1 MEQLRKLDAFPK
13 ALDDFRVRT
22 RSGAVVSLVALALMV
37 LLFFS
42 ELNYFLQV
50 ETVDHLF
57 VNIESNSTRVMVSF
71 DISFPVIP
79 CDLLSIDAVDDMGL
93 PQPMLSSEI
102 YKHKI
107 DQEGKKIGD
116 ARPHEIGNS
125 IRTEE
130 EVKAL
135 AKLPDVSAT
144 EAICG
149 NCYGAAPTGTCCN
162 TCQEVRDA
170 YANIGWR
177 FKPQDVLQC
186 RREAA
191 LETLHDA
198 NEKEGGCQIYGHLHL
213 GTSGH
218 FHIAPHSHV
227 HKQGSA
233 YEGFNLL
240 DLLTFTFAQFNI
252 THTVHS
258 LSFGDNFPGFKSPLD
273 GQVRVLQDTHGMYQY
288 YIKVVPT
295 KYKKYNDV
303 NEIESN
309 QYAVTEHLRHLSPG
323 SGRGLPGVYFYY
335 ELSPVLAVFQE
346 TRGTFLRF
354 ITSVCAI
361 LGGLFTVMGLVDK
374 VVNVILAYFKKDI
387 AF

>member
-1 MEQLRKLDAFPK
+1 MESLRKLDAFPK

-22 RSGAVVSLVALALMV
+22 RSGAIVSLAALAMMV
-37 LLFFS
+37 LLFIS
-42 ELNYFLQV
+42 ELKYFLRL

-57 VNIESNSTRVMVSF
+57 VNTESNSTSVMVSF
-71 DISFPVIP
+71 DLSFPIIP

-93 PQPMLSSEI
+93 AQPMLSSEI

-107 DQEGKKIGD
+107 DKEGKKIGD
-116 ARPHEIGNS
+116 AKPHAVGNS

-135 AKLPDVSAT
+135 AKLPDVSPS
-144 EAICG
+144 EANCG
-149 NCYGAAPTGTCCN
+149 NCYGSAPAGTCCN
-162 TCQEVRDA
+162 TCQDVRDA

-198 NEKEGGCQIYGHLHL
+198 NEKEGGCQIYGHLL
-213 GTSGH
+213 LSRTSGH
-218 FHIAPHSHV
+218 FHIAPHTNM

-233 YEGFNLL
+233 QESFNLF
-240 DLLTFTFAQFNI
+240 DLLSFTFAQFNI
-252 THTVHS
+252 THTVNS
-258 LSFGDNFPGFKSPLD
+258 LSFGENFPGFKSPLD

-335 ELSPVLAVFQE
+335 ELSPVLAVFEE

-374 VVNVILAYFKKDI
+374 VVSWILIYFRKD